1 MPSMSLRPA
10 HYSHAVGKP
19 RQLAHGMEG
28 DLGVVGASLCR
39 QIAPGARFDQLVA
52 IEGGQVDEGRRPLGC
67 EAIAILPI
75 LNE

>member
-1 MPSMSLRPA
+1 M
-10 HYSHAVGKP
+10 GEP

-28 DLGVVGASLCR
+28 DLGVVGASLYR
-39 QIAPGARFDQLVA
+39 QIATGARFDQLVA

-67 EAIAILPI
+67 EAIAILPT